1 MSIKDIFGY
10 TTKWPVASK
19 YIIEEG
25 YIKPDP
31 DATFKYINP
40 FDYFEA
46 DNPSEA
52 IHYKLANLYKRN
64 EGDSHPIISQ
74 KGLLEF
80 VSEFGL
86 LGLGR
91 RFLIIKESDNLEE
104 MELLLENEGLEK
116 SHKKQII
123 LARNPLNYR
132 KLKDLSQNQENNKS
146 DPNILM
152 DFSLKRIE
160 SGNNYFPFFFP
171 DKKLNEIQLSEEEFW
186 KNYCEPI
193 GNLEY
198 PDLLP
203 TQLDNELTDKFFKI
217 FPRIHEIKT
226 LNPDYTY
233 VLYFRDTL
241 TYHITHYALAFDS
254 SIRPP
259 KLPKPGETED
269 SKYSGRIEIEQNMD
283 WHLNSMMRPTIKLS
297 ANRITKKDRYEWQL
311 CYEFASLIDICYGM
325 LMLEL
330 TEGKK
335 IIRCQWCGKIT
346 RLRDTS
352 SHNACFCPPYP
363 QKDFSK
369 SCSSRYTKLKSQQR
383 KLWNELLMEKY
394 NKDIE
399 KLQLAWKMSKIQPK
413 PNKGK
418 WFTRADYAVFHPM
431 DLAKQQILTDP
442 ALIDYLK
449 WRNSKSLKNPKNNR
463 ILNDDLIF
471 NTDSRLNDVM
481 RKLIMKY
488 KEKENKIYSP

>member
-1 MSIKDIFGY
+1 MSVKDIFRY

-31 DATFKYINP
+31 NATFNYINP

-52 IHYKLANLYKRN
+52 IHYKLANLYKCTDGN
-64 EGDSHPIISQ
+64 SHPIISQ
-74 KGLLEF
+74 KGLFEF

-91 RFLIIKESDNLEE
+91 RCLIIEEGNNLEE
-104 MELLLENEGLEK
+104 MKLLLENEGLGK

-123 LARNPLNYR
+123 LARDPLDYLT
-132 KLKDLSQNQENNKS
+132 LKDISQNQENNKS

-152 DFSLKRIE
+152 DLSLKRIE

-171 DKKLNEIQLSEEEFW
+171 DKKLNDIQLSEEAFW

-217 FPRIHEIKT
+217 FPKIHEVKT
-226 LNPDYTY
+226 LNPDYTF

-241 TYHITHYALAFDS
+241 TYHITNYALAFDS

-259 KLPKPGETED
+259 ELPKPGETED
-269 SKYSGRIEIEQNMD
+269 SKFSGRIEIEQNMD
-283 WHLNSMMRPTIKLS
+283 WHLDSMIRPTIKLS

-311 CYEFASLIDICYGM
+311 CYEFASLLDICYGM
-325 LMLEL
+325 LILEL

-335 IIRCQWCGKIT
+335 IIRCPWCGKIT
-346 RLRDTS
+346 RLRDNS
-352 SHNACFCPPYP
+352 SHNARFCPPYP
-363 QKDFSK
+363 KKDFST
-369 SCSSRYTKLKSQQR
+369 SCSGRYIKLKSYQR
-383 KLWNELLMEKY
+383 KSWNNFLIDKY
-394 NKDIE
+394 DWDIV

-413 PNKGK
+413 PNTGK
-418 WFTRADYAVFHPM
+418 WLIRGDYAVFHPM

-442 ALIDYLK
+442 ALNDYLN
-449 WRNSKSLKNPKNNR
+449 WRNSKFLKNPKNNR
-463 ILNDDLIF
+463 ILKDDLIF
-471 NTDSRLNDVM
+471 SKDSILN
-481 RKLIMKY
+481 
-488 KEKENKIYSP
+488 KENNYEIQIKRK